1 MRIFLSLSI
10 SLSTKLVYLFML
22 QVDFDEKSP
31 NEHLQILCDVLQEYD
46 GNMKLK
52 LSSRDQ
58 ISDRIVQ
65 FLQIHKYDCIQ
76 FYDDDKPVDLIDG
89 IRQGKK
95 KTIYPI
101 LHWILS
107 NHEYLTKR
115 SYLSSFL
122 MPIDVPVDFLDEK
135 NNPSLEELVNTY
147 KELQLEFVEVHKE
160 HEATSSTGR
169 RPLSDI
175 LQNTK
180 QLKAI
185 KQNLLKKV
193 EHEKAQKRLNETFQ
207 HVLEIANKIRQA
219 QEDEIRLEEQK
230 GEQIQSMAIANR
242 RLKQVRI
249 VYDILMNV
257 VTNEEMPIE
266 EVLTRLEEESNRSVN
281 QQEMELISQRQ
292 ELELKLQQTQKELAG
307 FIHTDVDLE
316 QLENLV
322 DELDDELLSKRRE
335 LESINSDGI
344 VLNRLA
350 AFKQVGDFAVN
361 ADSQVAYCLWRKDAD
376 TPFTATVNSY
386 CQST

>member
-1 MRIFLSLSI
+1 
-10 SLSTKLVYLFML
+10 ML

-31 NEHLQILCDVLQEYD
+31 NEHLQILCDVLAEYD
-46 GNMKLK
+46 ANMKLK

-58 ISDRIVQ
+58 ISDHIVQ
-65 FLQIHKYDCIQ
+65 FLQIHKCDFIQ
-76 FYDDDKPVDLIDG
+76 FCNDDKHVDLIDG

-107 NHEYLTKR
+107 NHEYLIKR

-122 MPIDVPVDFLDEK
+122 MPIDVPVDYLNEI
-135 NNPSLEELVNTY
+135 NNSNLEELVDTY
-147 KELQLEFVEVHKE
+147 KELQLEFVEVHKQ
-160 HEATSSTGR
+160 HESTSSTGR
-169 RPLSDI
+169 RPLSEI
-175 LQNTK
+175 FQTTK

-185 KQNLLKKV
+185 KQNLLKKL
-193 EHEKAQKRLNETFQ
+193 EREKSQKKMNETFQ

-219 QEDEIRLEEQK
+219 QEDEIRLAEQK

-242 RLKQVRI
+242 RLKQVRN
-249 VYDILMNV
+249 VYDILIDV

-266 EVLTRLEEESNRSVN
+266 EVLTRLEEESSKSVH
-281 QQEMELISQRQ
+281 QLEIELISQRQ
-292 ELELKLQQTQKELAG
+292 ELELKLQQTQNELSG

-322 DELDDELLSKRRE
+322 NELDDELVSKRRE

-350 AFKQVGDFAVN
+350 AFKQARERCKSEV
-361 ADSQVAYCLWRKDAD
+361 S
-376 TPFTATVNSY
+376 S
-386 CQST
+386 